1 MTKKIKRN
9 LLLVLLGL
17 VAFELA
23 LLFAVTDLN
32 IWLAI
37 GNVNAP
43 FAIFMEVIGELA
55 APILLI
61 VCGMV
66 ISFYFKT
73 QLSDPHHTQ
82 KFYVGLVCIAGGQG
96 YCLLTYF
103 KLNVWYAIIC
113 VIVNALLLFFFFT
126 LLKKLNEG
134 RLFQLYCVA
143 ITAIIYGVIVLITI
157 TIIKECWGRVRPRE
171 MVDVAEFTRFYLPQG
186 FTGSRSFPSGH
197 VSNACIIYTITML
210 APLFK
215 KLWAKILIYALPI
228 IWILLMA
235 INRVV
240 IGAHFASDTLFAIII
255 SITLFYIIKPIV
267 IRKIGENL

>member
-1 MTKKIKRN
+1 MTKKTKRN

-17 VAFELA
+17 AAFELS

-43 FAIFMEVIGELA
+43 FALFMEVIGELA

-61 VCGMV
+61 VSGMV
-66 ISFYFKT
+66 IALYFQT
-73 QLSDPHHTQ
+73 QLSDPHHTI
-82 KFYVGLVCIAGGQG
+82 KFYAGLVCSVGGQG
-96 YCLLTYF
+96 YCIITYF
-103 KLNVWYAIIC
+103 KLNIWNAIVC
-113 VIVNALLLFFFFT
+113 VIVNAALVYLFFT

-143 ITAIIYGVIVLITI
+143 ITAICYGITVLLTI
-157 TIIKECWGRVRPRE
+157 TIIKECWGRVRPRD
-171 MVDVAEFTRFYLPQG
+171 MTDIAQFTRFYLPQG
-186 FTGSRSFPSGH
+186 FTKNRSFPSGH
-197 VSNACIIYTITML
+197 VSNACIIYSITML
-210 APLFK
+210 APLLK

-228 IWILLMA
+228 TWILLMA
-235 INRVV
+235 LNRVI

-255 SITLFYIIKPIV
+255 SIGLFYIIKPIV
-267 IRKIGENL
+267 FRKIDEKL